1 MSTKSQYRG
10 MKVRMFIVSPQ
21 HDVKLCCLAPIC
33 SFKIGTRY
41 TIFSHKLTSK
51 AGNVLCL
58 YLSSHKFTDT
68 GK

>member
-1 MSTKSQYRG
+1 
-10 MKVRMFIVSPQ
+10 MFIVSPQ
-21 HDVKLCCLAPIC
+21 HDVKLCRLAPIC

-58 YLSSHKFTDT
+58 CLSSHKFTDT
-68 GK
+68 GQ